1 MTDIVF
7 KPGEEPDEPRPLE
20 SYAKGCCPCCGT
32 PCFDTCELCERKE
45 GIAGVQEEPSACTP
59 RCCTCFPGSTKV
71 IDRMGTDEDIGYS
84 DVELE
89 ASFFLGNAGADR
101 EDLENA
107 GKCLQTKTAGSPPT
121 TEVNS
126 KCNGKYLG
134 SITLCG
140 GNRLGKVKNAADQ
153 DISNIEAL
161 CIRQTDS
168 ATPYNAS
175 PNQNCKKQI
184 GGQYS
189 GNRADPDDIYE
200 IWCGWGRICYDDQKP
215 GSTAGA
221 KAGGPDYKEAPNE
234 DTCTVGADQSLCDPL
249 KDGRRGDK
257 ADGCEAAH
265 DSGTGQVKVGQVV
278 EMSICCCMGN
288 NFKGSDDESTKGD
301 CHKGPMGGIAYNCE
315 TIKRDVGVEDGAEAK
330 VDIDQVC
337 SCACYTVDFKMHD
350 PAAYPYLKPSST
362 NTCGTYMPSSHECHS
377 TTVAGGGGC
386 AGQSKCPMQI
396 TDCRC
401 MDVIAP
407 DDAADLDD
415 AHPPEPRYVDG
426 WYICAEYYN
435 PAVFSCNCCPGDPTE
450 PEGGGGGGGG
460 GGGSGPQRGGCLGGP
475 LIRAFITVKDGT
487 TAADHG
493 RDASDHESHDEDKLT
508 YCPTCGSNE

>member
-7 KPGEEPDEPRPLE
+7 KPGEEEQNEPSRPLE

-89 ASFFLGNAGADR
+89 ASFFLGGAR
-101 EDLENA
+101 S
-107 GKCLQTKTAGSPPT
+107 GVQCMQTKAAGIPPT
-121 TEVNS
+121 LEVNS
-126 KCNGKYLG
+126 ECNGKYLG

-140 GNRLGKVKNAADQ
+140 GKTVGPVVDDMDGLASD
-153 DISNIEAL
+153 IEAL

-168 ATPYNAS
+168 STPYNAS
-175 PNQNCKKQI
+175 PNQNCRKQI

-189 GNRADPDDIYE
+189 GNGEDPDEIYE

-215 GSTAGA
+215 GSTKGA

-234 DTCTVGADQSLCDPL
+234 DTCQVDDHQSDCAEDKQRRLNGHCTGALDKPGEDTVP
-249 KDGRRGDK
+249 
-257 ADGCEAAH
+257 
-265 DSGTGQVKVGQVV
+265 VGQIV

-288 NFKGSDDESTKGD
+288 NFKGSDEESTKGD
-301 CHKGPMGGIAYNCE
+301 CYKGAMGGMAYNCDQ
-315 TIKRDVGVEDGAEAK
+315 IKKDVGVEDGVEAK

-350 PAAYPYLKPSST
+350 LTAYPYLKPSSPD
-362 NTCGTYMPSSHECHS
+362 TCSTHNSFNACHS

-386 AGQSKCPMQI
+386 VGQSKCPMQI

-407 DDAADLDD
+407 ANAEELD

-435 PAVFSCNCCPGDPTE
+435 PAIFSCNCCPGDPTVVE
-450 PEGGGGGGGG
+450 PPGGGGGG
-460 GGGSGPQRGGCLGGP
+460 GGGSAPTRGGCLGGHI
-475 LIRAFITVKDGT
+475 IRAFITVKDGT

-493 RDASDHESHDEDKLT
+493 RDASDHESHNEDTLI
-508 YCPTCGSNE
+508 YCPTCGSDD